1 MSFIGI
7 LFKNEVIFEGESFF
21 ILQFKIRALFK
32 KRSKFW
38 TTSLTFN
45 TFSLKWELYSKNDQ
59 NFEQPHLFFNTFLL
73 I

>member
-32 KRSKFW
+32 KRSKF
-38 TTSLTFN
+38 
-45 TFSLKWELYSKNDQ
+45 
-59 NFEQPHLFFNTFLL
+59 
-73 I
+73 